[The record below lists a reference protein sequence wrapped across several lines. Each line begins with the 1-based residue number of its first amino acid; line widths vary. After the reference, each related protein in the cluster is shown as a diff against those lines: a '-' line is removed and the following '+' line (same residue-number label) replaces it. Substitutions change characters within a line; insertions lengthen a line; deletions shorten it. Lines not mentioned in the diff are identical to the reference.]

1 MDNEMTTYLV
11 RLHGQNFL
19 MGGDQGPR
27 KMRFYSTRLVEA
39 ENPRRAEIIA
49 RDLIRNDTRLK
60 NGVLN
65 KESDPPMIYLESV
78 SEVSA
83 MAYDAQNRAHSF
95 YWEDD
100 NIEE

>member
-1 MDNEMTTYLV
+1 MTTYLV

-19 MGGDQGPR
+19 MDGDQRPR
-27 KMRFYSTRLVEA
+27 KMRFHSTRLVEA
-39 ENPRRAEIIA
+39 ENPRRAEILA

-65 KESDPPMIYLESV
+65 KESDPPSIHIESV

-95 YWEDD
+95 YWE
-100 NIEE
+100 EESINE